1 MKILN
6 AVLCCLFCL
15 GMFSLSAQTP
25 QKILGIAKESK
36 TASYYE
42 TQAGLWKKETTKTP
56 KNAYTWHQYYKAQ
69 RAYLQL
75 TFPKV
80 WAGKQNEIFGK
91 LQPIIDESKKHISNN
106 FEYYLMQSDNTIED
120 NSIDFLKK
128 AYAIDPSRSEAYEGL
143 MVHYIRTA
151 EEEKATEIA
160 KKMLK
165 ENYYSNANL
174 MWNYNTLQ
182 TIKQGGVFIS
192 NGDMDA
198 FPKWVL
204 QYGMGIRKD
213 VIVANKW
220 VLATK
225 EKYRQ
230 RVFKLLN
237 IKDLPKD
244 KETPM
249 FTYVNNLTIHIL
261 KNSQP
266 SAYMGCGSDVNLFKE
281 AGIANQMYMVGLA
294 FEYAKTEFDNLAV
307 IENNFEQKYNLDY
320 LHSNF
325 QQHSED
331 GMVKSMMNLTYLPS
345 LFKLKKHYEETK
357 QSSKVAYYDKI
368 INKIAED
375 SGRKGEVLSWYKK
388 C

>member
-1 MKILN
+1 MRILN

-15 GMFSLSAQTP
+15 GMFNLSAQTP
-25 QKILGIAKESK
+25 QKILGIAKEQK

-42 TQAGLWKKETTKTP
+42 TQTELWKKETTKTP
-56 KNAYTWHQYYKAQ
+56 QNAHAWHQYYKAK

-75 TFPKV
+75 TYPEV
-80 WAGKQNEIFGK
+80 WAGTQNEIFGK
-91 LQPIIDESKKHISNN
+91 LQPIIDESKKHIGDK

-128 AYAIDPSRSEAYEGL
+128 AYAIDPNRLEAYEGL
-143 MVHYIRTA
+143 LIHYIRTFDDK
-151 EEEKATEIA
+151 KATEIA
-160 KKMLK
+160 QRMLK

-182 TIKQGGVFIS
+182 TIKKGGVFVS

-213 VIVANKW
+213 VLVANKW

-230 RVFKLLN
+230 RVFKDLG
-237 IKDLPKD
+237 IKDLVKEKD
-244 KETPM
+244 TPM
-249 FTYVNNLTIHIL
+249 GAYVNDLTIHIL
-261 KNSQP
+261 KNSQKA
-266 SAYMGCGSDVNLFKE
+266 AYMGCGSDINLFKS
-281 AGIANQMYMVGLA
+281 AGIADRMYMVGLA
-294 FEYAKTEFDNLAV
+294 FEYAAQEFDNLAV
-307 IENNFEQKYNLDY
+307 IEKNFEEKYNLDY
-320 LHSNF
+320 LKSNF

-331 GMVKSMMNLTYLPS
+331 GMVKGMMNLTYLPS

-357 QSSKVAYYDKI
+357 QSNKVDFYDKI
-368 INKIAED
+368 INKIAEE
-375 SGRKGEVLSWYKK
+375 SGRKEEVLSWYKK